1 MWTACYYNFN
11 YNSASFLF
19 VVAFSKKTSFVPKV
33 AKSKRWKWRIRCKS
47 FFSFTKPCATKL
59 SPWYIKESSRKHTRI
74 CLLFI
79 SLQPHSFIT
88 VASVLLPNH
97 WFIFFPFCLKH
108 WESCACYSISEMT
121 TKQTTQTYICIM
133 ANWKHKAQQKSK
145 NVYITSRI
153 ERYFLLFYSFNTILY
168 C

>member
-59 SPWYIKESSRKHTRI
+59 SPWYIKESSRKHTSTVYFI
-74 CLLFI
+74 ATSQFHHSSQCTVAKSLIYLFSFLPKTLGKLCLLFY
-79 SLQPHSFIT
+79 QWNDYQT
-88 VASVLLPNH
+88 NH
-97 WFIFFPFCLKH
+97 TNLHLHYGQLKAQ
-108 WESCACYSISEMT
+108 ST
-121 TKQTTQTYICIM
+121 TKEQKCTH
-133 ANWKHKAQQKSK
+133 HKQNRK
-145 NVYITSRI
+145 VFFC
-153 ERYFLLFYSFNTILY
+153 YFIHLILFYIVKS
-168 C
+168 